1 MKKIYLLLILGFLTS
16 CNSIDTYL
24 KSKNLVTS
32 KDYVKYKVIYQ
43 ENEKL
48 NEENIVKKENTRSDD
63 EIKKS
68 IIKSESNRL
77 PVIKKDNPKVSSELK
92 TTVIKTE
99 IKKMQEETKTETTE
113 VPVIKSNDLDVK
125 FDKTDEQ
132 IIEYIAKKV
141 VENEK
146 QIKIKTIESIKILN
160 SKGINLTVKEFLAKV
175 YENIK
180 KSNVSSYILAVARV
194 MNKIESE
201 TKK

>member
-92 TTVIKTE
+92 ATVIKTE

>member
-1 MKKIYLLLILGFLTS
+1 
-16 CNSIDTYL
+16 
-24 KSKNLVTS
+24 
-32 KDYVKYKVIYQ
+32 
-43 ENEKL
+43 
-48 NEENIVKKENTRSDD
+48 
-63 EIKKS
+63 
-68 IIKSESNRL
+68 
-77 PVIKKDNPKVSSELK
+77 
-92 TTVIKTE
+92 
-99 IKKMQEETKTETTE
+99 MQEETKTETTE